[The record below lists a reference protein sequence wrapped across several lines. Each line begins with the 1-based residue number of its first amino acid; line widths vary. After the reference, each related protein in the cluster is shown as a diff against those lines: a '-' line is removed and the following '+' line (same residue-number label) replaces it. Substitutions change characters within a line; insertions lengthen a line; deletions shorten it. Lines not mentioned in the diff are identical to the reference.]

1 MNRYF
6 VENYFARRFGYST
19 VEEPVETVTN
29 VEVKQDDEMNEI
41 SSSIESVKIE
51 RDSATDSDEDLE
63 SSSDSQSDDGDL
75 DSSSESSE
83 FPVDVKIEEAVKVEG
98 TTKRDVKTEG
108 AVKVEG
114 ATQREKIFAARIK
127 GVADGK
133 KFKIMD
139 DVFDLLENSGYDSDV
154 ESDAENDRDRTRGPL
169 LQRHA
174 GQILVYTKELPCCN
188 DW

>member
-1 MNRYF
+1 MA
-6 VENYFARRFGYST
+6 EDA
-19 VEEPVETVTN
+19 
-29 VEVKQDDEMNEI
+29 EVKEDDEMNEI

-51 RDSATDSDEDLE
+51 RDSSGTVSDEDLE
-63 SSSDSQSDDGDL
+63 SSSGSSSSNDSGDR
-75 DSSSESSE
+75 DSESSESSE
-83 FPVDVKIEEAVKVEG
+83 SPVDVKIEGAVKVEG
-98 TTKRDVKTEG
+98 ATKKRDPVVKTEEG
-108 AVKVEG
+108 AVIKVEG

-154 ESDAENDRDRTRGPL
+154 ESDAEDDRDRTRGPL